1 MPTRYMSSADFDA
14 VVTHTA
20 PAILALLG
28 DGRPRSKKAI
38 VTALAER
45 HPKDE
50 IVRTLMRLAVTDRL
64 VEIDHKYGMP
74 PPSEPNHAGAED
86 ERRPM

>member
-1 MPTRYMSSADFDA
+1 MPPLYKPSADFDA
-14 VVTHTA
+14 VVAHTA

-50 IVRTLMRLAVTDRL
+50 IVRTLMP
-64 VEIDHKYGMP
+64 K
-74 PPSEPNHAGAED
+74 PSIAASRQLTTTNPLSRARDQIG
-86 ERRPM
+86 

>member
-1 MPTRYMSSADFDA
+1 MPPLYKSSADFDA
-14 VVTHTA
+14 VVAHTA

-38 VTALAER
+38 VTALIER

-64 VEIDHKYGMP
+64 VEIDHKYGLP
-74 PPSEPNHAGAED
+74 LPSEPNQAGAEG
-86 ERRPM
+86 ER